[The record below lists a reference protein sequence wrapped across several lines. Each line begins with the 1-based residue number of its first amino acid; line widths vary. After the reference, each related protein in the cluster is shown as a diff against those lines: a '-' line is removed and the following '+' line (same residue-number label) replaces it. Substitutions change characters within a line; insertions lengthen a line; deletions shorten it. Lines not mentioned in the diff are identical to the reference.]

1 MRENIKDLKLGEI
14 YDDYVRLKAMDEKY
28 RYCSNS
34 TVFNKAA
41 EGLMTVLKNEITRRK
56 LEELDANHDFKPTQK
71 ESKELSETENVTATI
86 STEDITDYKP
96 YTSTYTQESNNLADM
111 WAYSTTQNNDE
122 RLNVNGKKS
131 DVY

>member
-1 MRENIKDLKLGEI
+1 MRANIRDLELGEI
-14 YDDYVRLKAMDEKY
+14 YDDYIQLKAIEEKY
-28 RYCSNS
+28 HYCCNS
-34 TVFNKAA
+34 TVFIKAA
-41 EGLMTVLKNEITRRK
+41 EGLMALLKDEITRRK
-56 LEELDANHDFKPTQK
+56 LKELETNHDFKPTQK

-86 STEDITDYKP
+86 STDDITDYKP

>member
-14 YDDYVRLKAMDEKY
+14 YDDYVQLKAMDEKY

-34 TVFNKAA
+34 SVFYEAA
-41 EGLMTVLKNEITRRK
+41 GVLMALLKNEITRRK
-56 LEELDANHDFKPTQK
+56 LKELETNHGFKSTQK
-71 ESKELSETENVTATI
+71 ESEELRETENVTATI